1 MTRKFRTIAVIL
13 LIAMAVSLFA
23 GCSDT
28 PGSSSSEIG
37 EPALNMTETVLSV
50 YDTVFLILEN
60 PTDAVNDWHIA
71 EGEEFVKL
79 EQTGNNTVQIAGIK
93 EGDAVIHCEFTSGD
107 QNYMLSCTVSVVPRS
122 FTLSPASCLLEYGQS
137 LNLATYPIFTSK
149 LIWESSDTSV
159 AVVDAMGKVTAV
171 GVGSATITAK
181 IEKKP
186 EINAS
191 AAIIIV
197 EATSGSSGQ
206 MSIVPAKIETEVGS
220 TTPLTVNGG
229 SGTYAWK
236 SSNTAKATVTANGIV
251 SALSTGTV
259 TITATDTNGKSA
271 SCTVTIYRAP
281 TSITISPV
289 SALLA
294 VKETKK
300 FTASVYPE
308 DASKNINWY
317 SSDTSIAKVS
327 SSGVVTMLKEGTVT
341 ITAKSAYN
349 SVMASATVSTGAK
362 VTGITVD
369 KATLSAAVGQAFTLK
384 PAIAPQNAAIKT
396 YSVTIGDTNIVKL
409 SGTDKNSFV
418 AAAPGTTTITFKSDD
433 GSFTAT
439 TTVTVQNV
447 VKSASIQPVLAQVTV
462 GGTTQ
467 LSIKAEP
474 ADANTE
480 GVWKIDDTS
489 VAKIDEKGVITGIK
503 EGVASVSYVFK
514 NSSLTVISVVKVVK
528 GLALSA
534 EKLELVPGGTATLTV
549 SKADV
554 TGTWSSDKTDV
565 VTVDDKGIVTAIA
578 AGTANITFKPASD
591 SYPSVICPVTVYTA
605 TESVELDAE
614 DVYLTKDATHTPKV
628 TILPAGAKQTGKW
641 TVASG
646 SDIVSISDAGVITAL
661 KTGKATLTFATIDG
675 KTKELRVYVGK
686 RATGVALDKKTA
698 DITVG
703 EQLTL
708 KPVFAPEDT
717 ANVSGTWTSSDPVV
731 AGVSASGV
739 VTGYVPGTAKITF
752 TATDGGFKSEC
763 TVKVT
768 GHTDKKI
775 VLTFDEMTIGEQ
787 TRLVASPGELELN
800 AVLDPATDNVTYSV
814 VFATPVEGLGATVSG
829 TKITLKSTKVGSTKV
844 VVLAK
849 AGEKTYSF
857 IFDLQIDPA
866 PSVTPTKA
874 PTATP
879 TGAPSATPTTAPTAT
894 PTGAPSATPTMAPT
908 ATPTV
913 APSATPTKAP
923 TATPTVAP
931 SATPTTAPSAT
942 PTTGA

>member
-1 MTRKFRTIAVIL
+1 MTRKFRAIAVML
-13 LIAMAVSLFA
+13 LLAMVVSLFA

-28 PGSSSSEIG
+28 PGSSSVETG
-37 EPALNMTETVLSV
+37 EPALNMTETVISV

-60 PTDAVNDWHIA
+60 PTEAVNDWHIA
-71 EGEEFVKL
+71 EGEEFIKL

-93 EGDAVIHCEFTSGD
+93 EGEAVVHCEFNSDGK
-107 QNYMLSCTVSVVPRS
+107 NYMLSCTVSVVPRS
-122 FTLSPASCLLEYGQS
+122 FTLSPASCVLEYGQS
-137 LNLATYPIFTSK
+137 LNLATYPIFNSK
-149 LIWESSDTSV
+149 LIWESSDSSV
-159 AVVDAMGKVTAV
+159 VVVDAMGKVTAV

-191 AAIIIV
+191 AAIIVV
-197 EATSGSSGQ
+197 EATSGSTGQ
-206 MSIVPAKIETEVGS
+206 MSIVPSKIETEVGA
-220 TTPLTVNGG
+220 TTTLSANGG
-229 SGTYAWK
+229 SGTYTWK
-236 SSNTAKATVTANGIV
+236 SSDPTKASVTSNGIV
-251 SALSTGTV
+251 SALSTGSV
-259 TITATDTNGKSA
+259 TITATDSA
-271 SCTVTIYRAP
+271 GSSAVCKVSIYRAP
-281 TSITISPV
+281 TGITISPV

-300 FTASVYPE
+300 FTASVYPA
-308 DASKNINWY
+308 DASKNIHWY
-317 SSDTSIAKVS
+317 SSDSSIAKVS

-349 SVMASATVSTGAK
+349 SVMATATVSTGAK

-369 KATLSAAVGQAFTLK
+369 KATLSASVGQAFTLN
-384 PAIAPQNAAIKT
+384 PVIAPSNAAIKT
-396 YSVTIGDTNIVKL
+396 YSVTIGDTNIIKQ

-433 GSFTAT
+433 GNFTAT

-447 VKSASIQPVLAQVTV
+447 VKSASIQPMLAQVTV

-489 VAKIDEKGVITGIK
+489 VAKIDEKGVVTGIK

-534 EKLELVPGGTATLTV
+534 EKLELVPGDTAALTV
-549 SKADV
+549 SQADV

-565 VTVDDKGIVTAIA
+565 VTVSDKGIVTAVA
-578 AGTANITFKPASD
+578 AGTANITFKPNSD
-591 SYPSVICPVTVYTA
+591 SYPSVICPVTVYAA

-628 TILPAGAKQTGKW
+628 TVLPAGAKQSGKW
-641 TVASG
+641 TIASG
-646 SDIVSISDAGVITAL
+646 SDIVSVSETGVITAL
-661 KTGKATLTFATIDG
+661 KTGKATLTFSTIDG
-675 KTKELRVYVGK
+675 VTKELRVYVGK
-686 RATGVALDKKTA
+686 RATGVTLDKKTA

-717 ANVSGTWTSSDPVV
+717 ANISGTWTSSDPLI

-739 VTGYVPGTAKITF
+739 VTGFIPGTAKITF
-752 TATDGGFKSEC
+752 TATDGGFKAEC
-763 TVKVT
+763 TVKVA
-768 GHTDKKI
+768 GHNDKKI
-775 VLTFDEMTIGEQ
+775 KLAYGKINIDENTKLIV
-787 TRLVASPGELELN
+787 TPGDLELTAN
-800 AVLDPATDNVTYSV
+800 LEPAADNVTYTV
-814 VFATPVEGLGATVSG
+814 MFATPVDGLGASVSG
-829 TKITLKSTKVGSTKV
+829 NKLTLKSTKIGNTKV

-849 AGEKTYSF
+849 AGDKTYSF
-857 IFDLQIDPA
+857 VFELVINAA

-879 TGAPSATPTTAPTAT
+879 SVTPAGTPTPEATATPTPAPTAT
-894 PTGAPSATPTMAPT
+894 PT
-908 ATPTV
+908 
-913 APSATPTKAP
+913 
-923 TATPTVAP
+923 
-931 SATPTTAPSAT
+931 
-942 PTTGA
+942 TGA

>member
-1 MTRKFRTIAVIL
+1 MTRKFRTTAVIL
-13 LIAMAVSLFA
+13 LLAMAISIFA
-23 GCSDT
+23 GCSDI

-37 EPALNMTETVLSV
+37 EPALNMTETVLAV

-79 EQTGNNTVQIAGIK
+79 EQTGNNTVQIAGMK
-93 EGDAVIHCEFTSGD
+93 EGEAVIHCEFTSGD
-107 QNYMLSCTVSVVPRS
+107 RNYMLSCTVTVVPRN
-122 FTLSPASCLLEYGQS
+122 FTLNPSNCLLEYGQS

-149 LIWESSDTSV
+149 LVWESSDTSV

-191 AAIIIV
+191 AAIIVV
-197 EATSGSSGQ
+197 EATTGNSGQ
-206 MSIVPAKIETEVGS
+206 MSIVPSKIETEVGA
-220 TTPLTVNGG
+220 TTKLTANGG
-229 SGTYAWK
+229 SGTYTWK
-236 SSNTAKATVTANGIV
+236 SSNTAKATVTSNGIV

-259 TITATDTNGKSA
+259 TITATDSSGKSA
-271 SCTVTIYRAP
+271 TCKVTIYRAP
-281 TSITISPV
+281 TSITVSPV

-317 SSDTSIAKVS
+317 SSDTSVATVS

-349 SVMASATVSTGAK
+349 SVMATATVSTGAK

-369 KATLSAAVGQAFTLK
+369 KATLTASVGQAFTLN
-384 PAIAPQNAAIKT
+384 PVIAPQNAAIRT
-396 YSVTIGDTNIVKL
+396 YSVTIGDTNVVKL
-409 SGTDKNSFV
+409 SGNEKNSFIAV
-418 AAAPGTTTITFKSDD
+418 NPGTTTITFKSDD

-439 TTVTVQNV
+439 TTVTVQSV
-447 VKSASIQPVLAQVTV
+447 VKSAAIQPSIAQVTV
-462 GGTTQ
+462 GSTTQ
-467 LSIKAEP
+467 LSVKVEP
-474 ADANTE
+474 EDANAE
-480 GVWKIDDTS
+480 GTWKISDAS
-489 VAKIDEKGVITGIK
+489 IAKIDEKGVVTGLK
-503 EGVASVSYVFK
+503 EGVTSVSYVFK
-514 NSSLTVISVVKVVK
+514 NNSLTVTSVVKVVK
-528 GLALSA
+528 GLSLSA

-549 SKADV
+549 SQADV
-554 TGTWSSDKTDV
+554 SGAWSSDKTDV
-565 VTVDDKGIVTAIA
+565 ATVDDKGIVTAVS
-578 AGTANITFKPASD
+578 AGTANVTFKPASD
-591 SYPSVICPVTVYTA
+591 SYPSVICPVTVYAA
-605 TESVELDAE
+605 TESIELDAE

-628 TILPAGAKQTGKW
+628 TILPAGAKQSGKW
-641 TVASG
+641 TVTAG
-646 SDIVSISDAGVITAL
+646 TDIVEISEAGVITAK
-661 KTGKATLTFATIDG
+661 KTGKATLVFATLDG
-675 KTKELRVYVGK
+675 KTAELRIYVGK

-698 DITVG
+698 EITVG

-708 KPVFAPEDT
+708 KPVFAPEDA
-717 ANVSGTWTSSDPVV
+717 ANVSGTWTTSDPMI

-763 TVKVT
+763 TVKVN

-775 VLTFDEMTIGEQ
+775 VLTYDQHNITESTKLIA
-787 TRLVASPGELELN
+787 TPGELVLD
-800 AVLDPATDNVTYSV
+800 AALDPATDNVTYSV
-814 VFATPVEGLGATVSG
+814 MFTTPVEGLGATVSG
-829 TKITLKSTKVGSTKV
+829 GKITLKSEKIGSTNV

-849 AGEKTYSF
+849 SGDKTYSI
-857 IFDLQIDPA
+857 IFALQINPT
-866 PSVTPTKA
+866 PSVTPTTK

-879 TGAPSATPTTAPTAT
+879 TAAPSATPTTAPTAT
-894 PTGAPSATPTMAPT
+894 PSTAPT
-908 ATPTV
+908 ATPT
-913 APSATPTKAP
+913 TAP
-923 TATPTVAP
+923 TATPTTAP
-931 SATPTTAPSAT
+931 TATPTTAPTAT
-942 PTTGA
+942 PTTAPTATPTAGA